1 VTTTI
6 GAGGSPAL
14 ISRRDASEEPAGPS
28 RLGAYLVFLIL
39 VGATIPWRSKTYFE
53 GGADPVVI
61 AKAALSLAGLAIAV
75 LLCSGARSRPLR
87 LSPWILLSVFL
98 GCTVLGGWAEGNLIP
113 SAVIAIRVALL
124 AVAVTV
130 LTRVYDSE
138 KLIECLLGALGT
150 VAVVGAVTGL
160 PSLAEGRLSGGI
172 PPLHPNELASTSA
185 LVALWC
191 LWKIFTARER
201 WWHLPLLL
209 VALGALLATGSRTP
223 LAALAVATLVLL
235 TQATAVKVRMAAL
248 MVAVVPILLWALAFT
263 GVLES
268 VVSRGEDPAQ
278 LATLSNRT
286 IAWTAALGPK
296 DSLWL
301 AAFGGGLSMKR
312 IEVPGQW
319 WNEQILDSSWISAL
333 VQGGWIGFAVCLIWV
348 LSSAFATR
356 SSHQQLRALQLPIIA
371 YLGIRGV
378 LESGLF
384 DATTAFL
391 VFFTTVMS
399 IPLRSRQIS

>member
-1 VTTTI
+1 MST
-6 GAGGSPAL
+6 GSL
-14 ISRRDASEEPAGPS
+14 TRSEDRGSTKPEDRSSPRA
-28 RLGAYLVFLIL
+28 RLWGAYLVFVIL

-53 GGADPVVI
+53 GGVDPVVV

-75 LLCSGARSRPLR
+75 LTCSGTRSRPLR
-87 LSPWILLSVFL
+87 LSPWILLVVFL
-98 GCTVLGGWAEGNLIP
+98 GCTVLGGWAEADVIP
-113 SAVIAIRVALL
+113 SVVIAVRVALL
-124 AVAVTV
+124 AVTVTV
-130 LTRVYDSE
+130 LARVHDSE
-138 KLIECLLGALGT
+138 KLIECLLAALGT
-150 VAVVGAVTGL
+150 FAVAGAITGL

-185 LVALWC
+185 LVVLWC

-209 VALGALLATGSRTP
+209 VALAALLATGSRTP
-223 LAALAVATLVLL
+223 LAALAVAGLVLL
-235 TQATAVKVRMAAL
+235 AQATAVKVRMVAL
-248 MVAVVPILLWALAFT
+248 LVAVTPILLWALAFT

-268 VVSRGEDPAQ
+268 VVSRGDDAAQ

-296 DSLWL
+296 DSPWL
-301 AAFGGGLSMKR
+301 ALFGGGLSMKR

-333 VQGGWIGFAVCLIWV
+333 VQGGWIGFSVCLVWV
-348 LSSAFATR
+348 LSSAIATR
-356 SSHQQLRALQLPIIA
+356 SSEKRLRALQLPIIS
-371 YLGIRGV
+371 YLAVRGL

-391 VFFTTVMS
+391 VFFTTVMT